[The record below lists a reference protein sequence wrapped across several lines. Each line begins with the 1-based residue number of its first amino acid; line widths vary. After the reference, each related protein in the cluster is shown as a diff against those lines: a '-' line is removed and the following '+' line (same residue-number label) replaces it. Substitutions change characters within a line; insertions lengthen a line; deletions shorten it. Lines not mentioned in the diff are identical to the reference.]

1 MAQNEQN
8 TENDSRD
15 DVRDTR
21 VADEE
26 HARLVAVTDSPAD
39 EIRVRLTAQTS
50 FDHVFD
56 KGERRGVSS
65 VF

>member
-1 MAQNEQN
+1 M
-8 TENDSRD
+8 
-15 DVRDTR
+15 RDTR

-39 EIRVRLTAQTS
+39 EIRMRLTAQAG

-56 KGERRGVSS
+56 KGKRRGVSS